1 MVTNA
6 LQCRMFSKTEKVHRG
21 KTNWPRMAGSVNVT
35 NECGNFSKT
44 KNGKLVDPVWP
55 DCNSANYL
63 CGNFSNFHCRKR
75 MIKAFLG
82 IKWIKTKIDMFP
94 QIQVGPGSVDCSGS
108 IIDQTLGVFASKS
121 SNLLWHR
128 AQLLHKPACLKIQ
141 IQIQSRVTLSDIH
154 RPQLSL
160 KCNYSRTKKDCKMQ
174 NCVSIFVA
182 FLPCVNMWI

>member
-21 KTNWPRMAGSVNVT
+21 KTNWPSMAGSVNVT

-63 CGNFSNFHCRKR
+63 CGNFSNFHCHKR
-75 MIKAFLG
+75 LIQAFLG

-94 QIQVGPGSVDCSGS
+94 QIQVGQGQLIAVA
-108 IIDQTLGVFASKS
+108 V
-121 SNLLWHR
+121 LLT
-128 AQLLHKPACLKIQ
+128 KPSESLRV
-141 IQIQSRVTLSDIH
+141 SRVTLSDIGH
-154 RPQLSL
+154 SCYTSL
-160 KCNYSRTKKDCKMQ
+160 LVSNTNTNSKSSNLVWHSSATVVTKMQ
-174 NCVSIFVA
+174 LFKNKTRLQNANCISIFVA
-182 FLPCVNMWI
+182 FLPCINMWI